1 MIPLVLIPGMMCD
14 ARLYQPQISA
24 FSHRVPIHTVPVS
37 THSNMQDLAKD
48 ILDNAP
54 PVFAL
59 AGLSMGGIIAM
70 EVLRQAPNRIAKLA
84 LLDTN
89 PRAEVEEIKKNRQ
102 LLMANVQQ
110 NGLAEV
116 IANTIP
122 KYFSPTESLATQKNL
137 EIIEL
142 CNAMSQSS
150 GVAAYINQSLA
161 LRDRQDQQETLK
173 KLAANVPT
181 LILCGEDDQL
191 CPVERHTLM
200 KSLMPHADLHIIK
213 GAGHL
218 PTLQAPEQTNRAL
231 ESWLFT

>member
-14 ARLYQPQISA
+14 TRLYQPQISA

-54 PVFAL
+54 PIFAL
-59 AGLSMGGIIAM
+59 GGLSMGGIIAM
-70 EVLRQAPNRIAKLA
+70 EILRQAPNRIAKLA

-89 PRAEVEEIKKNRQ
+89 PKAEAEEVKRNRQ

-122 KYFSPTESLATQKNL
+122 KYFSPTESLSTKRNL
-137 EIIEL
+137 KIIEL

-150 GVAAYINQSLA
+150 GIAAYINQSLA

-173 KLAANVPT
+173 KLAANIPT
-181 LILCGEDDQL
+181 LILCG
-191 CPVERHTLM
+191 
-200 KSLMPHADLHIIK
+200 
-213 GAGHL
+213 G
-218 PTLQAPEQTNRAL
+218 
-231 ESWLFT
+231 